1 MCPAF
6 IESFIFKG
14 VGIVRN
20 LLESWIGKEIEVLC
34 EGVTV
39 AGKVVRV
46 EGNLLVLELEKDEQ
60 RCYVSIEKIVAVWD
74 KQEKKLKSA
83 GFVKK

>member
-1 MCPAF
+1 MHQTF
-6 IESFIFKG
+6 VESFIFKG
-14 VGIVRN
+14 VAIVRN
-20 LLESWIGKEIEVLC
+20 LLESWIGKEIDVLC

-60 RCYVSIEKIVAVWD
+60 RCYINIEKIVAVWD
-74 KQEKKLKSA
+74 KQDKKPKSA